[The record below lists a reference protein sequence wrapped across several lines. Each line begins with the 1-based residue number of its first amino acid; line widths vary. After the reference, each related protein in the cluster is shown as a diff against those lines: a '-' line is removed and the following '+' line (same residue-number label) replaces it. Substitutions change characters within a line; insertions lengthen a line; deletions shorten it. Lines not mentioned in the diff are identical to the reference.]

1 MPPRPPPDDPGR
13 RRRARRRLLQWLS
26 YWVLIFAAT
35 HIPTA
40 SGLAAPRF
48 TDKVVHFGLYAVL
61 TVLGARWYRAPG
73 RTASLRGLIGWAT
86 IYVAYAAFDE
96 WLQGYTLRSPSL
108 ADFLADAVGITIA
121 TLWLVL
127 GHRRRPRIRRSAT
140 DPVTPDL

>member
-1 MPPRPPPDDPGR
+1 MPPRLPPDDPDR

-26 YWVLIFAAT
+26 YWVLIFVAT
-35 HIPTA
+35 HIPTVP
-40 SGLAAPRF
+40 GLAAPRF

-61 TVLGARWYRAPG
+61 TILGGRWYSAPG
-73 RTASLRGLIGWAT
+73 RTPSLRGLIGWAT

-108 ADFLADAVGITIA
+108 VDFLADAAGVTIA
-121 TLWLVL
+121 TLWLARKHL
-127 GHRRRPRIRRSAT
+127 RRPKIRLSAT